1 MSFIPQS
8 FVDDLLERSDIVD
21 LIDSRVKLKKA
32 GKDYL
37 ACCPFHDE
45 KTPSFTVSRDKQF
58 FHCFG
63 CGANG
68 NAISFI
74 MDYDRLTFPEA
85 IESLAKTIGVEVP
98 REGSAQQQS
107 QQKVH
112 EKTRKSL
119 YRIMESV
126 KNYYQQ
132 QLKQHNQRKIA
143 INYLKRRG
151 LNSEI
156 VRNFGIGFAP
166 PGFDNLANTLDTTH
180 GENQSLLL
188 EAGMLI
194 ENQQQGFY
202 DRFRH
207 RIMFPIR
214 DTRGR
219 VIAFGGRVLGNDKP
233 KYLNSPET
241 RLFQKN
247 KTLYGLY
254 EARQSCHQLK
264 RLIVVEGYMDVV
276 SLAQF
281 GIHYAVATLGTACGS
296 QHLQQAFQ
304 FVSEIVFCFDG
315 DRAGRQ
321 AARRAMENTLP
332 IMEDGRQVKFLYLPE
347 GEDPDTLIRQVGVE
361 KFSHLIDQSSPLES
375 VLFDELSHDLDI
387 QTMEG
392 RARLSKLAA
401 PLLNQLP
408 RGVYRELCFAQLA
421 KRTQLSMDTLMALLN
436 ELPQSGYPAEI
447 SAVKLT
453 SQTNVHI
460 ENESRITAPSSQLS
474 SSLTT
479 EKTMLLSPGDLA
491 VVLLLYQ
498 PKLAQSITDIDEL
511 KDSQDASV
519 KLLLKLIALLKQHP
533 EFSSGQIL
541 GHWQG
546 AYGAE
551 ATARLQIL
559 MSKMALFH
567 RARELSTVDLLNPF
581 NPLQEFTDVLDYLKK
596 HLKQEDC
603 DTIVRKLNQK
613 PFSEWTNEDKQRY
626 REATKNLNH

>member
-21 LIDSRVKLKKA
+21 LIDSRVKLKKT
-32 GKDYL
+32 GKDYA

-68 NAISFI
+68 NAISFL

-85 IESLAKTIGVEVP
+85 VESLAKTIGVEVP
-98 REGSAQQQS
+98 REGSSEQQS
-107 QQKVH
+107 QQKAY

-126 KNYYQQ
+126 NTYYQQ
-132 QLKQHNQRKIA
+132 QLKEHNQRKTA

-151 LNSEI
+151 LNGDI
-156 VRNFGIGFAP
+156 VRRFGIGFAP
-166 PGFDNLANTLDTTH
+166 PGFDNLIKALASNNESQL
-180 GENQSLLL
+180 LLL
-188 EAGMLI
+188 EAGMLV

-219 VIAFGGRVLGNDKP
+219 IIAFGGRVLGNDKP

-247 KTLYGLY
+247 RTLYGLY
-254 EARQSCHQLK
+254 EARQTCRQLK

-304 FVSEIVFCFDG
+304 FVNEVVFCFDG

-361 KFSHLIDQSSPLES
+361 KFTHLIDQSPPLES

-421 KRTQLSMDTLMALLN
+421 KRTQLSMDRLMALLD
-436 ELPQSGYPAEI
+436 ELPQNDYPAEI
-447 SAVKLT
+447 SAEKLVGQT
-453 SQTNVHI
+453 SFRI
-460 ENESRITAPSSQLS
+460 ENESRVTTPSSQLP
-474 SSLTT
+474 SSLTVA
-479 EKTMLLSPGDLA
+479 KRMLLSPGDLA

-498 PKLAQSITDIDEL
+498 PKLAQNITDIDEL
-511 KDSQDASV
+511 EDSQDASV
-519 KLLLKLIALLKQHP
+519 KLLLKLIALLKQYP

-551 ATARLQIL
+551 AAGTLQIL
-559 MSKMALFH
+559 MGKMTLFH
-567 RARELSTVDLLNPF
+567 RARKLSTVDPLSPF
-581 NPLQEFTDVLDYLKK
+581 NPLQEFTDVLNYLKK
-596 HLKQEDC
+596 HLKQQDC
-603 DTIVRKLNQK
+603 DTIVRRLNQK

-626 REATKNLNH
+626 RDAVKHLNH

>member
-21 LIDSRVKLKKA
+21 LIDSRVKLKKT
-32 GKDYL
+32 GKDYA

-68 NAISFI
+68 NAISFL

-85 IESLAKTIGVEVP
+85 VESLAKTIGVEVP
-98 REGSAQQQS
+98 REGSSEQQS
-107 QQKVH
+107 QQKAY

-126 KNYYQQ
+126 NTYYQQ
-132 QLKQHNQRKIA
+132 QLKEHNQRKTA

-151 LNSEI
+151 LNGDI
-156 VRNFGIGFAP
+156 VRRFGIGFAP
-166 PGFDNLANTLDTTH
+166 PGFDNLIKALASNNESQL
-180 GENQSLLL
+180 LLL
-188 EAGMLI
+188 EAGMLV
-194 ENQQQGFY
+194 ENQQRDFY

-219 VIAFGGRVLGNDKP
+219 IIAFGGRVLGNDKP

-247 KTLYGLY
+247 RTLYGLY
-254 EARQSCHQLK
+254 EARQTYRQLK

-304 FVSEIVFCFDG
+304 FVSEVVFCFDG

-347 GEDPDTLIRQVGVE
+347 GEDPDTLIRQIGVE
-361 KFSHLIDQSSPLES
+361 KFTHLIDQSPPLES

-421 KRTQLSMDTLMALLN
+421 KRTQLSMDRLMALLD
-436 ELPQSGYPAEI
+436 ELPQNDYPAEI
-447 SAVKLT
+447 SAEKLVGQT
-453 SQTNVHI
+453 SFRI
-460 ENESRITAPSSQLS
+460 ENESRVTAPSSQLP
-474 SSLTT
+474 SSLTAA
-479 EKTMLLSPGDLA
+479 KKMLLSPGDLA

-498 PKLAQSITDIDEL
+498 PKLAQNITDIDEL
-511 KDSQDASV
+511 EDSQDASV
-519 KLLLKLIALLKQHP
+519 KLLLKLIALLKQYP

-551 ATARLQIL
+551 AAATLQIL
-559 MSKMALFH
+559 MGKMTLFH
-567 RARELSTVDLLNPF
+567 RARKLSTVDPLSPF
-581 NPLQEFTDVLDYLKK
+581 NPLQEFTDVLNYLKK
-596 HLKQEDC
+596 HLKQQDC
-603 DTIVRKLNQK
+603 DTIVRRLNQK

-626 REATKNLNH
+626 RDAVKHLNR